1 MKFILGITLTVLL
14 TSGCVSRIDQP
25 VASRPL
31 VENVVIL
38 ATESVPQV
46 HWSKLSNETAGS
58 MLTIDGNKMV
68 LGQRYIAA
76 SGHTCIALQPTDTI
90 AKRSSTVCNRKDS
103 IEWHYARPVIAFH
116 TEKLEVSQ

>member
-38 ATESVPQV
+38 ATESIPQM
-46 HWSKLSNETAGS
+46 HWTKLSNAMAGA
-58 MLTIDGNKMV
+58 MLTIDGDKMI
-68 LGQRYIAA
+68 LGERYIAA
-76 SGHTCIALQPTDTI
+76 SGDTCIALYPADMI
-90 AKRSSTVCNRKDS
+90 AKRSTTVCNGKDS
-103 IEWHYARPVIAFH
+103 MEWHYARPVIAFH
-116 TEKLEVSQ
+116 SEALEVSQ

>member
-31 VENVVIL
+31 VENVIIL
-38 ATESVPQV
+38 ATESVPQM
-46 HWSKLSNETAGS
+46 HWSALSNETSGS
-58 MLTIDGNKMV
+58 LINIDGNKMV
-68 LGQRYIAA
+68 IGERYVAA
-76 SGHTCIALQPTDTI
+76 SGDTCIALQYAELVAT
-90 AKRSSTVCNRKDS
+90 RSTTVCNGKDS